1 MPPMLDLSWLSSPSP
16 PERPTLQELLG
27 SGDLARA
34 ATFLDFYIQAQ
45 VAAAWRG
52 DLGEV
57 IRNEANAA
65 GARLYLQLLWEKEGL
80 TPEKARDWID
90 QFQSDLRREAQT
102 YMEARN
108 VADA

>member
-1 MPPMLDLSWLSSPSP
+1 MLDLSWLSSPSP
-16 PERPTLQELLG
+16 RERPTLHELLEN
-27 SGDLARA
+27 GDLGRA

-52 DLGEV
+52 DVGEV
-57 IRNEANAA
+57 LRNEANAA
-65 GARLYLQLLWEKEGL
+65 EARQYLQHLWENEGL

-90 QFQSDLRREAQT
+90 QLQSDLRREAQT